1 MLICIKKKEI
11 FISSIESML
20 FSFILVMIFTP
31 LERYVSMSCSYMNG
45 TSIFLGC
52 ILYSEEYANSI
63 ITGILLNGRI
73 LKRFNASIN

>member
-1 MLICIKKKEI
+1 
-11 FISSIESML
+11 
-20 FSFILVMIFTP
+20 MIFTP